1 IQSVNHIH
9 PVDINGSLSV
19 QDVVAD
25 DFGNVW
31 LALYGNG
38 LGFAS
43 HFKPFFQTLP
53 DVKAAVSGI
62 AIDRQNS
69 SWLITE
75 GTGMLQWNADR
86 NLIDQV
92 KAPHNIH
99 DQAFLTAYRD
109 RQDNIWLGLVDKG
122 IARFHAP
129 TKQWQRIELDGELHE
144 VRTILEDRSGKIWIG
159 TINGLVIYDPITQAF
174 ERRPINTPSLG
185 DYAPRALVE
194 DSLGNI

>member
-1 IQSVNHIH
+1 EPSRVYVLTPRYGLNEEIQSVNHIH

-43 HFKPFFQTLP
+43 HFKPFFQALP

-99 DQAFLTAYRD
+99 D
-109 RQDNIWLGLVDKG
+109 
-122 IARFHAP
+122 
-129 TKQWQRIELDGELHE
+129 
-144 VRTILEDRSGKIWIG
+144 
-159 TINGLVIYDPITQAF
+159 
-174 ERRPINTPSLG
+174 
-185 DYAPRALVE
+185 
-194 DSLGNI
+194 